1 MNNGQHPQ
9 VMERNIIAIL
19 ANVDCVSQVCSLHH
33 NYLVS
38 ASFTRVSTG
47 STSLVDQ
54 VDLLTRHHTNSSSPR
69 QEHDSIMSLSRP
81 SKNFSTNSSYHNF
94 PRSEICGAH
103 TPVSNSI
110 IKSKS
115 LSSGLLY
122 CYAVSIIVTWNN
134 TLRFFI
140 ANCLKGMVKAKY
152 NSQFCVHL

>member
-1 MNNGQHPQ
+1 
-9 VMERNIIAIL
+9 
-19 ANVDCVSQVCSLHH
+19 
-33 NYLVS
+33 
-38 ASFTRVSTG
+38 
-47 STSLVDQ
+47 
-54 VDLLTRHHTNSSSPR
+54 
-69 QEHDSIMSLSRP
+69 MSLSRP

-152 NSQFCVHL
+152 NSQFCVHLWVSLFTWRQYQTQFSDGEFFFRSSLCCKHGDWWDINFHIYDTAGSSSPFRKLSQGWETCM